1 MCYLLSV
8 RSSPPLTFV
17 CFVSPTDACLLCPL
31 CPLSPLPPPPDK
43 HSLTLVAVFQLA
55 TALAFSIVVM
65 LGLERAGLGGHMKN
79 EDIVGPLLL
88 PPLHSLLLLQLLLL
102 LRLVFWTV
110 HLA

>member
-1 MCYLLSV
+1 MLPALCSFISSTHIRLLRITHRRLLV
-8 RSSPPLTFV
+8 VPPV
-17 CFVSPTDACLLCPL
+17 PPVAS
-31 CPLSPLPPPPDK
+31 PPPPDK